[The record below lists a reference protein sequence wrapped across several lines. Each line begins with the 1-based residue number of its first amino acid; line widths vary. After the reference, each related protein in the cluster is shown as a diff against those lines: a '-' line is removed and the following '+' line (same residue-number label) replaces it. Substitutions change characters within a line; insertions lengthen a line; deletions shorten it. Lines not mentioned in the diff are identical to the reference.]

1 MNLTLT
7 CHISFVGTPKDWWR
21 MLEICQESL
30 WQDGGQVDDDASSF
44 PFWKILRGSLWSL
57 AIAITITV
65 LHFIHLGKIMS
76 FHLKHT
82 KLQTNNK
89 ALLMALRVRN

>member
-1 MNLTLT
+1 
-7 CHISFVGTPKDWWR
+7 
-21 MLEICQESL
+21 MLEIFQELS
-30 WQDGGQVDDDASSF
+30 WQDGSQVDDDALSF
-44 PFWKILRGSLWSL
+44 YFWKILRGSLWSL

-89 ALLMALRVRN
+89 ALLMALRARS